1 MSQAGQMMLTG
12 EGNPAYLSKDMPLT
26 SDVMTAFQKLG
37 NGQHTEAFNDIVNI
51 VVQAGIGV
59 NPQSITDTVLA
70 IMDAC
75 GDDPALAHE
84 AIICVFRILQV
95 PQSQIDKMYFDEVG
109 LSGANVSKYSIEDLV
124 RRYAAFKLKR
134 GRFSAPWSW
143 NDTELEEKYM
153 KKGEKIIRERVSLF
167 DDNKLQEKHNTE
179 DIQMKKIVGKEA
191 AKRLGGTDS
200 YGSPQNEYGQVY
212 LQMRDYVDLAE
223 DVTLQTALKNAKER
237 GDTDRVKDIES
248 ARRQITE
255 VKKDLADAPYNLED
269 GTKVTAKD
277 IMQELR
283 ELRKNLMDEL
293 GITTKTATQ

>member
-1 MSQAGQMMLTG
+1 
-12 EGNPAYLSKDMPLT
+12 
-26 SDVMTAFQKLG
+26 
-37 NGQHTEAFNDIVNI
+37 
-51 VVQAGIGV
+51 
-59 NPQSITDTVLA
+59 
-70 IMDAC
+70 
-75 GDDPALAHE
+75 
-84 AIICVFRILQV
+84 
-95 PQSQIDKMYFDEVG
+95 
-109 LSGANVSKYSIEDLV
+109 
-124 RRYAAFKLKR
+124 
-134 GRFSAPWSW
+134 
-143 NDTELEEKYM
+143 M

-283 ELRKNLMDEL
+283 VLRRSLMEEL
-293 GITTKTATQ
+293 GITTKQQLNR